1 MAAARGMHQR
11 KYPENEHHI
20 FMKDYYEILGVAK
33 TASEEDIKKAY
44 RKLAHRYH
52 PDKAGGDTA
61 KFKEINEA
69 YQVLSDKT
77 KRAQYDRFGTAEP
90 GAGFGGGQW
99 GSWGGGAGFD
109 PSQFEGMGDFGD
121 IFETIFG
128 GMGGGRTAQRTHE
141 RGSDLEM
148 REEITLEEAFR
159 GVVKTLR
166 YRTFAPCAT
175 CAGKGAAPGSG
186 FGKCSVCNGQGQ
198 IREQRRTIFG
208 TFSQAR
214 VCTKCHGTGEVPQK
228 PCATCKG
235 AGRVQA
241 EREAKLSLLPGIED
255 GQIIKLAGAGEAG
268 ERGTAAGDLYVRVRV
283 RPHAVFAR
291 RGADLIVTRELRLA
305 DVLLGNAIDVPVI
318 EGGSIRAE
326 IPPHFNLKEM
336 LRIPHKGM
344 PRFGSAK
351 IGAGGPEGG
360 SRGDLLVDFIIKAPK
375 SPNARTKKLLEDLA
389 KEL

>member
-1 MAAARGMHQR
+1 
-11 KYPENEHHI
+11 
-20 FMKDYYEILGVAK
+20 MKDYYEVLGVAK
-33 TASEEDIKKAY
+33 TASEDDIKKAY

-90 GAGFGGGQW
+90 GAGFGGA
-99 GSWGGGAGFD
+99 GSWGGVNWGSAGFD

-128 GMGGGRTAQRTHE
+128 GMGGRTAQRTYE
-141 RGSDLEM
+141 KGSDLEM
-148 REEITLEEAFR
+148 RDEITLEEAFR

-166 YRTFAPCAT
+166 YRTFASCT
-175 CAGKGAAPGSG
+175 QCGGKGAEPGSG
-186 FGKCSVCNGQGQ
+186 FESCAVCGGQGQ
-198 IREQRRTIFG
+198 VREQRRTFFG
-208 TFSQAR
+208 AFSQVR
-214 VCTKCHGTGEVPQK
+214 TCTKCHGTGEVPKK
-228 PCATCKG
+228 PCSVCKG

-241 EREAKLSLLPGIED
+241 DREAKLSLLPGIED

-268 ERGTAAGDLYVRVRV
+268 ERGTASGDLYVRVRV
-283 RPHAVFAR
+283 KPHAVFAR
-291 RGADLIVTRELRLA
+291 QGADLIVARELRLT
-305 DVLLGNAIDVPVI
+305 DVLLGKAIEVPVI
-318 EGGSIRAE
+318 EGGTVRAE
-326 IPPHFNLKEM
+326 IPPHYNLKEM

-351 IGAGGPEGG
+351 IGAHGPEGG
-360 SRGDLLVDFIIKAPK
+360 SRGDLLVDFTIKAPK
-375 SPNARTKKLLEDLA
+375 SPNARAKKLLEDLE